1 VTTVSIALVYPDL
14 LGTYGDGGNATVLAQ
29 RLRWRGF
36 DAGVVTVTA
45 GEPVP
50 DSCELYVIGGGEDL
64 PQALA
69 ASRLVVERPLHR
81 AVDSGAVVLAVCAG
95 LQILG
100 ERFVAPNGQAADG
113 LGLLGCVTM
122 ATKNRRAIGEILVQ
136 PSAEWAAH
144 GLTGPLTGFEN
155 HGAVTELRPGT
166 HPAGSVIAGIGNQD
180 GSVEG
185 AVKGRVWGTYLHG
198 PVLARNPK
206 LADMLLTW
214 AVGDLAPVDD
224 AEPRDL
230 HAERVQNGPVERRL
244 GGVPAEHR
252 RPWARS
258 RPWVRSR
265 PWPRT
270 RPSHRTQRSTGT

>member
-1 VTTVSIALVYPDL
+1 
-14 LGTYGDGGNATVLAQ
+14 
-29 RLRWRGF
+29 
-36 DAGVVTVTA
+36 
-45 GEPVP
+45 
-50 DSCELYVIGGGEDL
+50 
-64 PQALA
+64 
-69 ASRLVVERPLHR
+69 
-81 AVDSGAVVLAVCAG
+81 
-95 LQILG
+95 
-100 ERFVAPNGQAADG
+100 
-113 LGLLGCVTM
+113 M